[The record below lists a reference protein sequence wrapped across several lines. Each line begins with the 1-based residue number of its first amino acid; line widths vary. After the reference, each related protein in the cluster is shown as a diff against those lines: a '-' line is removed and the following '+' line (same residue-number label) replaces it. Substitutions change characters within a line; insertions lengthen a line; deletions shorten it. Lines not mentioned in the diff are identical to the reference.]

1 MKTTS
6 NLNKRTRGEQ
16 QHAATEEEVLLEHQ
30 VATPTAAAESLGNLP
45 TTCSGGLV
53 KKTAFQGEQ
62 KDQDFEQ
69 PPTKKTL
76 ELIPRMPTSI
86 LLRDPSDAPHG
97 EVLERFYCLR
107 IDAKSFTLQ
116 DITGKNLQEK
126 KLLKTSAYAP
136 IAVGER
142 PIEVIITLW
151 DDIAKELYATV
162 QNDFACAEGKPD
174 YLLYLFNGS
183 QRWILSRPNNYDMSR
198 NPVPYASLAYKGG
211 YRNYSTAKPTLFRW
225 ERDIV
230 RKFAEDHL
238 DIAHPSLW
246 KSVEELDEPK
256 ILYSPTKPSP
266 FTRMDIGG
274 V

>member
-1 MKTTS
+1 MKTCNS
-6 NLNKRTRGEQ
+6 KRNREQ
-16 QHAATEEEVLLEHQ
+16 QHVTEQEESS
-30 VATPTAAAESLGNLP
+30 TAAAGATNLP
-45 TTCSGGLV
+45 TNFCSGGLV
-53 KKTAFQGEQ
+53 TKSTSSEEE
-62 KDQDFEQ
+62 KDQEVVQ

-76 ELIPRMPTSI
+76 ELIPRMPTCT

-97 EVLERFYCLR
+97 DVLERFYCLR
-107 IDAKSFTLQ
+107 IDAKSFALQ

-136 IAVGER
+136 IAVGEK

-151 DDIAKELYATV
+151 DEVAKELYATV

-183 QRWILSRPNNYDMSR
+183 LRWILSRPNNYDMSR
-198 NPVPYASLAYKGG
+198 NPIPYASLAYKGG
-211 YRNYSTAKPTLFRW
+211 NRNYSTAKPTLFRW
-225 ERDIV
+225 ERDVV
-230 RKFAEDHL
+230 RKFTEDHV

-246 KSVEELDEPK
+246 KCAEELDEPK

-266 FTRMDIGG
+266 FTRVDIGG